1 MLNTKNFE
9 SLDKNALTVNL
20 VVQAEQLD
28 PPPST
33 WPQT

>member
-1 MLNTKNFE
+1 MLNTKNFKI
-9 SLDKNALTVNL
+9 LDKNALTVNL

-33 WPQT
+33 